1 MSKKRCQAILMCFI
15 LGMMNLLHGSLAK
28 EFLKPEDAFLMSA
41 VLTSQE
47 LKVIFS
53 AQPGYYIYQESMLVQ
68 TVEQGNEK
76 EIQATSRPSAH
87 EKFDEN
93 FQKVVRTYTGEVTYT
108 YALKDLPNVIPLY
121 LAVQVQ
127 GCAEKGICYP
137 PMTRY
142 IQITQY
148 DLKTSS
154 VESIDAATS
163 DNGASIDHWWNA
175 TDDLNTLNR
184 LLQKTSI
191 PVLLLIFFLLGIGL
205 AFTPCMLPMLPILSS
220 VVFGT
225 SKHQALSRGRTS
237 LLALA
242 YILGMALAFS
252 IAGMLT
258 AAFGAGVSVYLQ
270 NPLVVIAFGILM
282 MVLAGSLLGFYELQ
296 LPQTWQDQVQ
306 IWMGRQQGGNLFGVF
321 MLGALSSLI
330 ASPCVTAPLAGVL
343 TFIAQSGQVILG
355 GLILFVMALGMGL
368 PLMLFAIGAK
378 RLVPKA
384 GSWMVRVQRVLGV
397 ILIGFAVWMI
407 YPALN
412 GLLGTKAQQSV
423 KQIGGLD
430 YHVIRSQKELT
441 VVLQK
446 SIEQHQPMFMTYY
459 ADWCVSCKEIDNTI
473 LSDKSVQD
481 QLKKYTLIEVDVTKT
496 GEDQQALLMQFQ
508 LFGPPAFIFVGAD
521 GKERESL
528 RVVGVI
534 SAEKLQEKLRLF
546 SLQ

>member
-1 MSKKRCQAILMCFI
+1 
-15 LGMMNLLHGSLAK
+15 
-28 EFLKPEDAFLMSA
+28 
-41 VLTSQE
+41 
-47 LKVIFS
+47 
-53 AQPGYYIYQESMLVQ
+53 
-68 TVEQGNEK
+68 
-76 EIQATSRPSAH
+76 
-87 EKFDEN
+87 
-93 FQKVVRTYTGEVTYT
+93 
-108 YALKDLPNVIPLY
+108 
-121 LAVQVQ
+121 
-127 GCAEKGICYP
+127 
-137 PMTRY
+137 
-142 IQITQY
+142 
-148 DLKTSS
+148 
-154 VESIDAATS
+154 
-163 DNGASIDHWWNA
+163 
-175 TDDLNTLNR
+175 
-184 LLQKTSI
+184 
-191 PVLLLIFFLLGIGL
+191 
-205 AFTPCMLPMLPILSS
+205 
-220 VVFGT
+220 
-225 SKHQALSRGRTS
+225 
-237 LLALA
+237 
-242 YILGMALAFS
+242 
-252 IAGMLT
+252 
-258 AAFGAGVSVYLQ
+258 
-270 NPLVVIAFGILM
+270 
-282 MVLAGSLLGFYELQ
+282 
-296 LPQTWQDQVQ
+296 
-306 IWMGRQQGGNLFGVF
+306 
-321 MLGALSSLI
+321 
-330 ASPCVTAPLAGVL
+330 
-343 TFIAQSGQVILG
+343 
-355 GLILFVMALGMGL
+355 MALGMGL

-423 KQIGGLD
+423 TQIGGLD